1 MLGARQVY
9 SPDASL
15 HTELRSPCTSLP
27 WRGDA
32 RSVQGVCQLRCPRV
46 ATSARSLGAAT
57 ETAWRA
63 ERKALRTTRD
73 NLRRVLIQY
82 SGGGNNGEHGGSAAV
97 NWFAATLQNT
107 EHLHCDEIEA
117 LGCGIARDTPHIYIA
132 RAGKR

>member
-1 MLGARQVY
+1 M

-32 RSVQGVCQLRCPRV
+32 RSVQGVCSCV
-46 ATSARSLGAAT
+46 ARAWQRALAASARRRK
-57 ETAWRA
+57 AWRA
-63 ERKALRTTRD
+63 ERKALRTTRSI
-73 NLRRVLIQY
+73 LRRVLILHL
-82 SGGGNNGEHGGSAAV
+82 GGGNGEHGGSATAH
-97 NWFAATLQNT
+97 WFAATLQNT

>member
-1 MLGARQVY
+1 M
-9 SPDASL
+9 P
-15 HTELRSPCTSLP
+15 SLP
-27 WRGDA
+27 RRGDA
-32 RSVQGVCQLRCPRV
+32 RSVQGVWQLRCPRV
-46 ATSARSLGAAT
+46 AASARSLGAAT

-63 ERKALRTTRD
+63 ERKALRTTRSI
-73 NLRRVLIQY
+73 LRRVLILHL
-82 SGGGNNGEHGGSAAV
+82 GGGNGEHGGSAAA